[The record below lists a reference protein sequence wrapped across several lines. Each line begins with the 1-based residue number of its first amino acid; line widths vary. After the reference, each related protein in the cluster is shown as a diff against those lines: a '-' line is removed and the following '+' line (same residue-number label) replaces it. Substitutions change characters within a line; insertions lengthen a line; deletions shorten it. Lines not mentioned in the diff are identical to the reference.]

1 MADDT
6 LAQELLAE
14 GRCVERAAVISE
26 CSRYRYLLLRT
37 WEPTKARCV
46 YVMLNPSTADA
57 DIDDPTIRSCIRL
70 AKEKGFGGLAVVNLY
85 AWRAT
90 DPKELPAKQSEAL
103 GSANPRAIETA
114 VSQCSTVI
122 CAWGAHPYAT
132 RNVAGALDIIRL
144 YQRTPYCF
152 GVTQSGA
159 PKHPLY
165 IKSGTP
171 LIPFVAGS

>member
-1 MADDT
+1 MDGAT
-6 LAQELLAE
+6 SAQELPAAAKRE
-14 GRCVERAAVISE
+14 AVISE
-26 CSRYRYLLLRT
+26 CGKYRYLLLRT
-37 WEPTKARCV
+37 WDHTLPRCL

-90 DPKELPAKQSEAL
+90 DPKNLPAKQSEAM
-103 GSANPRAIETA
+103 GSSNLRAIETA
-114 VSQCSTVI
+114 VSQCTTVI
-122 CAWGAHPYAT
+122 CAWGAHPYAA

-144 YQRTPYCF
+144 YQHTPYCF

-171 LIPFVAGS
+171 LIPFAAVS